1 MVYESLEILKE
12 QLAAYFNEINLNRA
26 VILQNIALWEQG
38 GSETAS
44 NTSNKLILT
53 LLRIEEEPTL
63 KNSPSYRVR
72 TSGVEYQNPPIH
84 LNLYILIAA
93 NFDNYEASLISLSKT
108 IEFFQ
113 GRKVFTSSDTIYN
126 RDNVSLDIPGDFK
139 LILELYSPTF
149 EELNNIWGTFGGRQL
164 PSVIYKLQLVTI
176 DRDKK
181 LAEAGLITR
190 IGGTLNDI

>member
-12 QLAAYFNEINLNRA
+12 QLATYFNEINLNRA

-38 GSETAS
+38 GNEAAS
-44 NTSNKLILT
+44 NTNNKLIIT

-72 TSGVEYQNPPIH
+72 AFGVEYQNPPIH
-84 LNLYILIAA
+84 LNLYVLIAA

-113 GRKVFTSSDTIYN
+113 GRKVFTSADTIYN

-164 PSVIYKLQLVTI
+164 PSAIYKLQLVTI

-181 LAEAGLITR
+181 LAEAELITR